1 MSEHFWC
8 KRLLQLEQPQIIRV
22 LALHTY
28 LEKAKFANIEKTL
41 LDTGLTV
48 QPWRTLVEVNKE
60 RYRPPGK
67 LTLELVHAN
76 QNKINFYVYGLC
88 SLPSGPV
95 RFLTSFY

>member
-48 QPWRTLVEVNKE
+48 QPWRN
-60 RYRPPGK
+60 YR
-67 LTLELVHAN
+67 L
-76 QNKINFYVYGLC
+76 
-88 SLPSGPV
+88 
-95 RFLTSFY
+95 